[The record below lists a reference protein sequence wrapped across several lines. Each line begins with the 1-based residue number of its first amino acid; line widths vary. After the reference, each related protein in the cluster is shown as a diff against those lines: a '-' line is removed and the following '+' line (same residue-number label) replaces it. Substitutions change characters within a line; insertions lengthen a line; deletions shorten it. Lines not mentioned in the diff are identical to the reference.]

1 MLKMGKWTKETACY
15 GCISVARPENNSEPM
30 LTHKLSYTAIA
41 AEENTETTLFNVCL
55 QYSHIIYRPV
65 LSVRLDQSHL
75 SGDSHT
81 LLDTSEDGMF
91 PVEVG
96 CRCKCNEE
104 LRSICVGPGISHAQY
119 PCACMFQRWM
129 DLIGEFLSIC
139 QYNGIVQTYP

>member
-1 MLKMGKWTKETACY
+1 MLKMGKWTKGMACLHRKWT
-15 GCISVARPENNSEPM
+15 GKQFPM
-30 LTHKLSYTAIA
+30 LTRKLSCYVVYRYRSG
-41 AEENTETTLFNVCL
+41 EYRTLFNVCL
-55 QYSHIIYRPV
+55 QYSYIIYRPV

-75 SGDSHT
+75 PSNSHT
-81 LLDTSEDGMF
+81 LLDTSKNGVF

-119 PCACMFQRWM
+119 PCACMFQCWM

-139 QYNGIVQTYP
+139 QYNGFVQTYP